1 MPAPPS
7 TPVSHQSPLP
17 PHETVISTGAAK
29 PRSGETHFLAQAEHS
44 AGIERRR
51 QLRGLM
57 LLAFAVMAFA
67 LWRAGL
73 DRVFTPGWW
82 RLW

>member
-1 MPAPPS
+1 MPPP
-7 TPVSHQSPLP
+7 PPLSESK
-17 PHETVISTGAAK
+17 HET
-29 PRSGETHFLAQAEHS
+29 RLNR
-44 AGIERRR
+44 ERVR

-57 LLAFAVMAFA
+57 LLAFVVLAFA
-67 LWRAGL
+67 IWRAGL

>member
-1 MPAPPS
+1 MPVPARPSPS
-7 TPVSHQSPLP
+7 THDARLK
-17 PHETVISTGAAK
+17 HERV
-29 PRSGETHFLAQAEHS
+29 
-44 AGIERRR
+44 R

-67 LWRAGL
+67 LWRAGIA
-73 DRVFTPGWW
+73 RVFTPGWW